1 MNVNGREKPKYD
13 LEERL
18 LDYATSII
26 LFTESMLKSEA
37 ARHIAGQLLRSGT
50 APLGHQG
57 EAVSAESP
65 RDFIHKMKVGLKEL
79 RESLRWLKLAVRV
92 PLVKNT
98 DSAAP
103 IIDETEQLIRIF
115 VASIRT
121 AKANSL
127 RPKDS

>member
-1 MNVNGREKPKYD
+1 MNVDRREKPKYD

-18 LDYATSII
+18 LDYAVSII

-37 ARHIAGQLLRSGT
+37 GRHIAGQLLRSGT

-65 RDFIHKMKVGLKEL
+65 KDFIHKMKIGLKEL

-103 IIDETEQLIRIF
+103 ILDETEQLIRIF

-121 AKANSL
+121 AKANAL